1 MNRLYQP
8 LTGTAV
14 RLVPMER
21 AHASALYETA
31 RAPGVW
37 TYIPVRMESPED
49 MQRLVDEAMAE
60 AERGHTLPYTIMDS
74 ADSRVLGSTRLFD
87 LSDENHSLELGWTW
101 LTPGVWR
108 TRVNTECK
116 LLLLTH
122 AFETMG
128 ANRVQIKTDSRN
140 ERSRRAIERIGAVF
154 EGALRCHYILPDG
167 YVRDSVYYSVVSAEW
182 PEVKHRMEHLL
193 TSPPSSR
200 RQVRLVG
207 D

>member
-1 MNRLYQP
+1 MNREYESLN
-8 LTGTAV
+8 GAGV
-14 RLVPMER
+14 RLVPMTR
-21 AHASALYETA
+21 AHAGSLYETV
-31 RAPGVW
+31 REPGVW

-49 MQRLVDEAMAE
+49 MQRIVDDAVTE
-60 AERGHTLPYTIMDS
+60 AENGLALPYTIMDS

-87 LSDENHSLELGWTW
+87 LSDENRSAELGWTW

-128 ANRVQIKTDSRN
+128 ANRVQLKTDARN

-154 EGALRCHYILPDG
+154 EGILRSHYILPDG

-182 PEVKHRMEHLL
+182 PEVKRRLELLL
-193 TSPPSSR
+193 TNPPSKR
-200 RQVRLVG
+200 PARHVG

>member
-1 MNRLYQP
+1 MNKPYEP
-8 LTGTAV
+8 LTGAAV
-14 RLVPMER
+14 RLVPLER
-21 AHASALYETA
+21 AHAGALYETA

-37 TYIPVRMESPED
+37 TYIPVRMESSED
-49 MQRLVDEAMAE
+49 MQLLVDEAMAE
-60 AERGHTLPYTIMDS
+60 AERGHALPYTIMDS

-87 LSDENHSLELGWTW
+87 LSDENRSLELGWTW

-167 YVRDSVYYSVVSAEW
+167 YVRDSVYYSVISAEW
-182 PEVKHRMEHLL
+182 PEVKRRLEQLL
-193 TSPPSSR
+193 TSPPSR
-200 RQVRLVG
+200 RQVRLLG

>member
-1 MNRLYQP
+1 MNREYESLN
-8 LTGTAV
+8 GAGV
-14 RLVPMER
+14 RLVPMTR
-21 AHASALYETA
+21 AHAGSLYETV
-31 RAPGVW
+31 REPGVW
-37 TYIPVRMESPED
+37 TYIPVRMETPED
-49 MQRLVDEAMAE
+49 MQRIVDDAVTE
-60 AERGHTLPYTIMDS
+60 AENGHALPYTIMDS

-87 LSDENHSLELGWTW
+87 LSDENRSAELGWTW

-128 ANRVQIKTDSRN
+128 ANRVQLKTDARN

-154 EGALRCHYILPDG
+154 EGILRSHYILPDG

-182 PEVKHRMEHLL
+182 PEVKRRLELLL
-193 TSPPSSR
+193 TNSPSK
-200 RQVRLVG
+200 RLARHVG